1 MVVVFPASMCAAIP
15 MFRVRSRGVV
25 LGTFVTCAV
34 YQR

>member
-1 MVVVFPASMCAAIP
+1 MCAAIP

-25 LGTFVTCAV
+25 LGTVVFLLCRRG